1 MKKRKT
7 LFYLS
12 NIAALILM
20 WLSLY
25 LQRTVGRPWS
35 TISFFLGFGIFL
47 LASLVIRLRKEKE
60 QVEAFDREQEAS
72 AGISA
77 DPFSAAEEEDAPP
90 SLLLFHN
97 PSGRIYQ
104 VFCDERAFLFYQ
116 VGGELLGITAEKL
129 LDHCPSPG
137 EFDALPGKNFR
148 VEKGSVDQAV
158 FSPKTVTTTPIPSF
172 GLISL
177 YSPKRRNYILLDQLS
192 TQQVLRFFRDLGP
205 RIKLDQKALDKHEE
219 DLSIGRQKKAQQD
232 PACYR
237 RLYIASIVLLVLG
250 AVSSLG
256 FLFISRPYELW
267 AGLCLLCYTAVVT
280 LALVFPDYFSLIR
293 SNSESMRETGAK
305 SIGMIG
311 PMVASGIG
319 LVLRSLL
326 DFNFIPFWSIYLAG
340 LIFSVLLT
348 VLFFWRFQE
357 IRRRFVTLLSAWF
370 LLLVFSLGVPA
381 QLNALLD
388 FQDPRIVPVEVVDK
402 HISHSSRG
410 PDLYVLTVR
419 LSDGPD
425 QDLNTRRGI
434 YNDTEIGDEG
444 SMAVFSGAIH
454 MPYVEFIPNSE
465 KGDAASA
472 AYSIAAAE
480 QAGR

>member
-1 MKKRKT
+1 
-7 LFYLS
+7 
-12 NIAALILM
+12 
-20 WLSLY
+20 
-25 LQRTVGRPWS
+25 
-35 TISFFLGFGIFL
+35 
-47 LASLVIRLRKEKE
+47 
-60 QVEAFDREQEAS
+60 
-72 AGISA
+72 
-77 DPFSAAEEEDAPP
+77 
-90 SLLLFHN
+90 
-97 PSGRIYQ
+97 
-104 VFCDERAFLFYQ
+104 
-116 VGGELLGITAEKL
+116 
-129 LDHCPSPG
+129 
-137 EFDALPGKNFR
+137 
-148 VEKGSVDQAV
+148 
-158 FSPKTVTTTPIPSF
+158 
-172 GLISL
+172 
-177 YSPKRRNYILLDQLS
+177 
-192 TQQVLRFFRDLGP
+192 
-205 RIKLDQKALDKHEE
+205 
-219 DLSIGRQKKAQQD
+219 
-232 PACYR
+232 
-237 RLYIASIVLLVLG
+237 
-250 AVSSLG
+250 
-256 FLFISRPYELW
+256 
-267 AGLCLLCYTAVVT
+267 
-280 LALVFPDYFSLIR
+280 
-293 SNSESMRETGAK
+293 
-305 SIGMIG
+305 MIG

-419 LSDGPD
+419 LSDGTD
-425 QDLNTRRGI
+425 QDLNTSRGI